1 MFLAPHVLS
10 KPSSKAIAEKLLIL
24 ICIITRFHAALA
36 YMMSSSQNVVFDLG
50 LMSLFVVEDCVIT
63 FNPNGPQG
71 DAMKKVPHFNL
82 FAFKE
87 SLFYHKRK

>member
-1 MFLAPHVLS
+1 
-10 KPSSKAIAEKLLIL
+10 
-24 ICIITRFHAALA
+24 
-36 YMMSSSQNVVFDLG
+36 MSSSQNVVFDLG

-71 DAMKKVPHFNL
+71 DAMKEVPHFNL